1 MSASDST
8 PKKVAQIDFWGGEN
22 KDQETSLFF
31 KAEDVSAV
39 QTVLN
44 ADYTYDIYVFA
55 RGGFTFWV
63 RNKSQSD
70 AMEIRNQLIHFMQ
83 YGEESLYEH

>member
-1 MSASDST
+1 MAAIDAM
-8 PKKVAQIDFWGGEN
+8 PKRVARIDFFGGEN

-55 RGGFTFWV
+55 RGGFTF
-63 RNKSQSD
+63 RIMHKKQSE
-70 AMEIRNQLIHFMQ
+70 AMKIKEQLIHFMQ
-83 YGEESLYEH
+83 YGEEGF